1 MIIPCN
7 KLPTLYIDDSFKVV
21 NLIEFWGTIVS
32 KFYDQH
38 EGVDVFTFFLFGP
51 WGSFDYVKIVVRYVD
66 EDDISFYVPKVQVWC

>member
-1 MIIPCN
+1 VIIPCN

-38 EGVDVFTFFLFGP
+38 EGVDVFTIFLFGP
-51 WGSFDYVKIVVRYVD
+51 WG
-66 EDDISFYVPKVQVWC
+66 